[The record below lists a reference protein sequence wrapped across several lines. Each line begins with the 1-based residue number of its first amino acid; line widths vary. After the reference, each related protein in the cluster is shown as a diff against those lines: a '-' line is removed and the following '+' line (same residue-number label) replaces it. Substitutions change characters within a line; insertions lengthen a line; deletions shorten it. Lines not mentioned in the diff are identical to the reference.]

1 MTCPTPADRATPMK
15 QISFAQAEH
24 QNKKK
29 VTRRER
35 FLAQMDILV
44 PWQRL
49 IEALSPSYFPNSAGK
64 RGRPPIGLERMLRIY
79 FLQQWY
85 ALADEALE
93 DAIYDSQAMRDF
105 IGIDLAIESVPDATT
120 LLRFRHLLE
129 KHALTQRIFEEINAH
144 LAEQGLFMREGTIVD
159 ATIVAA
165 APSTKNKAKQRDP
178 EMKQTKKGNQWF
190 FGLKAHIGVDA
201 VTGLTHSVATTS
213 ANVADVT
220 MTSHLV
226 RDDDTRVY
234 GDAGYTGMWN
244 YLDEEKDAPD
254 SRCCVAAK
262 RGTLKKME
270 DSPMKTL
277 LLAFEK
283 AKASI
288 RAKVEHPFHVIKNL
302 FGYRKVRYKGL
313 AKNQA
318 QLFALFALGNL
329 VLATRCEG
337 RVDGA
342 SAP

>member
-1 MTCPTPADRATPMK
+1 MK

-35 FLAQMDILV
+35 FLAQMEAMV

-49 IEALSPSYFPNSAGK
+49 IDALSPSYFPNAAGK
-64 RGRPPIGLERMLRIY
+64 RGRPPIGLGRMLRIY

-129 KHALTQRIFEEINAH
+129 RHALTQRIFEEINAH

-178 EMKQTKKGNQWF
+178 EMKQTRKGKQYY
-190 FGLKAHIGVDA
+190 FGMKAHIGVDA
-201 VTGLTHSVATTS
+201 VTGLTHSVAATS

-220 MTSHLV
+220 MAGHLV
-226 RDDDTRVY
+226 REDDKRIY
-234 GDAGYTGMWN
+234 GDAGYTGMWRH
-244 YLDEEKDAPD
+244 LDEEKDDPD

-262 RGTLKKME
+262 RGTIKKMD

-277 LLAFEK
+277 LLEFEK
-283 AKASI
+283 TKASI

-318 QLFALFALGNL
+318 QLFTLFALGNL
-329 VLATRCEG
+329 VLAGRCQSHA
-337 RVDGA
+337 DGA
-342 SAP
+342 SVS

>member
-1 MTCPTPADRATPMK
+1 MK

-35 FLAQMDILV
+35 FLAQMEALV

-49 IEALSPSYFPNSAGK
+49 IDALSPSYFPNAAGK

-105 IGIDLAIESVPDATT
+105 VGIDLAIESVPDATT

-129 KHALTQRIFEEINAH
+129 KHALTQRIFEEINTH
-144 LAEQGLFMREGTIVD
+144 LAEKGLFMREGTIVD

-165 APSTKNKAKQRDP
+165 APSTKNQAKQRDP
-178 EMKQTKKGNQWF
+178 EMKQTKKGNQWY

-201 VTGLTHSVATTS
+201 VTGLTHSMATTS

-220 MTSHLV
+220 MTGHLV
-226 RDDDTRVY
+226 RDDDKQVY
-234 GDAGYTGMWN
+234 GDAGYTGMGK

-262 RGTLKKME
+262 RGTIKTME
-270 DSPMKTL
+270 DRPMKTL
-277 LLAFEK
+277 LLELEK

-302 FGYRKVRYKGL
+302 FSYRKVRYKGL

-318 QLFALFALGNL
+318 QLFTLFALGNL
-329 VLATRCEG
+329 VLAGRCHDHA
-337 RVDGA
+337 DGA
-342 SAP
+342 SVP

>member
-1 MTCPTPADRATPMK
+1 MK
-15 QISFAQAEH
+15 QISFAQAAH

-35 FLAQMDILV
+35 FLAQMEALV

-49 IEALSPSYFPNSAGK
+49 IDALSPSYFPNAAGK

-105 IGIDLAIESVPDATT
+105 VGIDLAIESVPDATT

-144 LAEQGLFMREGTIVD
+144 LAEKGLFMREGTIVD
-159 ATIVAA
+159 ATIIAA

-178 EMKQTKKGNQWF
+178 EMKQTKKDNQWY
-190 FGLKAHIGVDA
+190 FGMKAHIGVDA
-201 VTGLTHSVATTS
+201 VTGLTHSVAATS

-220 MTSHLV
+220 MTSELV
-226 RDDDTRVY
+226 RDEDKRVY
-234 GDAGYTGMWN
+234 GDAGYTGMWKH
-244 YLDEEKDAPD
+244 LDEEKDAPD

-262 RGTLKKME
+262 RGAIKKME

-318 QLFALFALGNL
+318 QLFSLFGLANL

-342 SAP
+342 GAP

>member
-1 MTCPTPADRATPMK
+1 MK

-35 FLAQMDILV
+35 FLSQMEALV

-49 IEALSPSYFPNSAGK
+49 IDALSPSYFPNAAGK
-64 RGRPPIGLERMLRIY
+64 RGRPPTGLERMLRIY

-105 IGIDLAIESVPDATT
+105 VGIDLAIESVPDATT

-144 LAEQGLFMREGTIVD
+144 LAEKGLFMREGTIVD

-178 EMKQTKKGNQWF
+178 EMKQTRKGNQWY

-201 VTGLTHSVATTS
+201 VTGLTHSVAATS

-220 MTSHLV
+220 MAGQLV
-226 RDDDTRVY
+226 RDDDKQVY
-234 GDAGYTGMWN
+234 GDAGYTGMWKH
-244 YLDEEKDAPD
+244 LDEEKDAPD

-262 RGTLKKME
+262 RGAIKKMD

-277 LLAFEK
+277 LLAIEK

-318 QLFALFALGNL
+318 QLFSLFGLANL
-329 VLATRCEG
+329 MLSTRCKG
-337 RVDGA
+337 RVNGA

>member
-1 MTCPTPADRATPMK
+1 MK

-35 FLAQMDILV
+35 FLTQMDALV

-49 IEALSPSYFPNSAGK
+49 IDALSPSYFPNAAGK

-105 IGIDLAIESVPDATT
+105 IGIDLAIESVPDAT
-120 LLRFRHLLE
+120 
-129 KHALTQRIFEEINAH
+129 
-144 LAEQGLFMREGTIVD
+144 
-159 ATIVAA
+159 IVAA

-178 EMKQTKKGNQWF
+178 AMKQTKKGNQWF
-190 FGLKAHIGVDA
+190 FGMKAHIGVDA
-201 VTGLTHSVATTS
+201 VTGLTHSVAATS

-220 MTSHLV
+220 MTGALV
-226 RDDDTRVY
+226 RDDDKRVY
-234 GDAGYTGMWN
+234 GDAGYTGMGK
-244 YLDEEKDAPD
+244 YLNEEKDAPN

-262 RGTLKKME
+262 RGTIKKME
-270 DSPMKTL
+270 GSPRKTL

-288 RAKVEHPFHVIKNL
+288 RAKEEHPFHVIKNL

-318 QLFALFALGNL
+318 QLFTLFALGNL
-329 VLATRCEG
+329 VLARRCEG
-337 RVDGA
+337 DADGV
-342 SAP
+342 SVS

>member
-1 MTCPTPADRATPMK
+1 MK

-35 FLAQMDILV
+35 FLAQMEALL

-49 IEALSPSYFPNSAGK
+49 IDALSPSYFPNAAGK
-64 RGRPPIGLERMLRIY
+64 RGRPPIGLKRMLRIY

-129 KHALTQRIFEEINAH
+129 KHALTQRIFEEINAS
-144 LAEQGLFMREGTIVD
+144 LAEQGLFMCEGTIVD

-165 APSTKNKAKQRDP
+165 APSTKNQAKQRDP
-178 EMKQTKKGNQWF
+178 EMKQTRKGNQWY
-190 FGLKAHIGVDA
+190 FGMKAHIGVDA
-201 VTGLTHSVATTS
+201 VTGLTHSVAATS

-226 RDDDTRVY
+226 RDDDKRVY
-234 GDAGYTGMWN
+234 GDAGYTGMGK
-244 YLDEEKDAPD
+244 YLGEEKDDPNA
-254 SRCCVAAK
+254 RCCIAAK
-262 RGTLKKME
+262 RGAIKKMD

-277 LLAFEK
+277 LLAIEK

-302 FGYRKVRYKGL
+302 FGYRKTRYKGL

-318 QLFALFALGNL
+318 QLFSLFGLANL

-337 RVDGA
+337 QVDGA

>member
-1 MTCPTPADRATPMK
+1 MK

-35 FLAQMDILV
+35 FLAQMEAVV

-49 IEALSPSYFPNSAGK
+49 IEALSPCYFPDAAGK
-64 RGRPPIGLERMLRIY
+64 RGRPPMGLARMLRVY

-93 DAIYDSQAMRDF
+93 VAIYDSQAMRDF

-129 KHALTQRIFEEINAH
+129 KHVLTQRIFEEINAS
-144 LAEQGLFMREGTIVD
+144 LAYHGLFIREGTIVD
-159 ATIVAA
+159 ATIVVA
-165 APSTKNKAKQRDP
+165 APSTKNQAKRREP

-190 FGLKAHIGVDA
+190 FGMKAHIGVDA
-201 VTGLTHSVATTS
+201 VTGLTHSVVATS

-220 MTSHLV
+220 MSSHLV
-226 RDDDTRVY
+226 RDDDKRVY
-234 GDAGYTGMWN
+234 GDAGYTGMWKH
-244 YLDEEKDAPD
+244 LDEENDDPD

-262 RGTLKKME
+262 RGAIKKMG

-277 LLAFEK
+277 RLEFEK

-288 RAKVEHPFHVIKNL
+288 RAKMEHPFHVIKNL

-313 AKNQA
+313 AKNKA
-318 QLFALFALGNL
+318 QLFTLVALGNL
-329 VLATRCEG
+329 VLAGRCQG
-337 RVDGA
+337 HTDGA
-342 SAP
+342 SAS

>member
-1 MTCPTPADRATPMK
+1 MK

-35 FLAQMDILV
+35 FLAQMESLV

-49 IEALSPSYFPNSAGK
+49 IDALSPSYFPNAAGK

-105 IGIDLAIESVPDATT
+105 VGIDLAIESVPDATT

-144 LAEQGLFMREGTIVD
+144 LAEKGLFMREGTIVD

-178 EMKQTKKGNQWF
+178 EMKQTKKGNQWY
-190 FGLKAHIGVDA
+190 FGMKAHIGVDA
-201 VTGLTHSVATTS
+201 VTGLTHSVAATS

-220 MTSHLV
+220 MAGALV
-226 RDDDTRVY
+226 REDDKRVY
-234 GDAGYTGMWN
+234 GDAGYTGMWKH
-244 YLDEEKDAPD
+244 LDEEKDAPD
-254 SRCCVAAK
+254 SKCCVAAK
-262 RGTLKKME
+262 RGVIKKMD

-277 LLAFEK
+277 LLAIEK

-318 QLFALFALGNL
+318 QLFCLFGLANL

-337 RVDGA
+337 QVDGA

>member
-1 MTCPTPADRATPMK
+1 MK

-24 QNKKK
+24 QHKKK

-35 FLAQMDILV
+35 FLAQMDALV

-49 IEALSPSYFPNSAGK
+49 IESLSPSYFPNASGK
-64 RGRPPIGLERMLRIY
+64 RGRPPIGLARMLRIY

-129 KHALTQRIFEEINAH
+129 KHALTQRIFAEINAH

-165 APSTKNKAKQRDP
+165 APSTKNQAKQRDP

-190 FGLKAHIGVDA
+190 FGMKAHIGVDA
-201 VTGLTHSVATTS
+201 VTGLTHSVAATS

-220 MTSHLV
+220 MAGHLV
-226 RDDDTRVY
+226 RNDDKRVY
-234 GDAGYTGMWN
+234 GDAGYTGIGK
-244 YLDEEKDAPD
+244 YLDEEKAAPD

-262 RGTLKKME
+262 RGAIKKLDE
-270 DSPMKTL
+270 SPMKAL
-277 LLAFEK
+277 LLAIEK

-318 QLFALFALGNL
+318 QLFTLFALGNL
-329 VLATRCEG
+329 VLATRCHG
-337 RVDGA
+337 RVDGV
-342 SAP
+342 SVS

>member
-1 MTCPTPADRATPMK
+1 MK

-35 FLAQMDILV
+35 FLSQMEALV

-49 IEALSPSYFPNSAGK
+49 IDALSPSYFPNAAGK
-64 RGRPPIGLERMLRIY
+64 RGRPPTGLERMLRIY

-105 IGIDLAIESVPDATT
+105 VGIDLAIESVPDATT

-129 KHALTQRIFEEINAH
+129 KPALTQRIFEEINAH
-144 LAEQGLFMREGTIVD
+144 LAEKGLFMREGTIVD

-178 EMKQTKKGNQWF
+178 EMKQTRKGNQWY

-201 VTGLTHSVATTS
+201 VTGLTHSVAATS

-220 MTSHLV
+220 MAGQLV
-226 RDDDTRVY
+226 RDDDKQVY
-234 GDAGYTGMWN
+234 GDAGYTGMWKH
-244 YLDEEKDAPD
+244 LDEEKDAPD

-262 RGTLKKME
+262 RGAIKKMD

-277 LLAFEK
+277 LLAIEK

-318 QLFALFALGNL
+318 QLFSLFGLANL
-329 VLATRCEG
+329 MLSTRCKG
-337 RVDGA
+337 RVNGA

>member
-1 MTCPTPADRATPMK
+1 MK

-35 FLAQMDILV
+35 FLAQMDVLV

-49 IEALSPSYFPNSAGK
+49 IEALSPSYFPNAAGK
-64 RGRPPIGLERMLRIY
+64 RGRPPIGPERMLRIY

-105 IGIDLAIESVPDATT
+105 VGIDLAIESVPDATT

-144 LAEQGLFMREGTIVD
+144 LAEKGLFMREGTIVD

-201 VTGLTHSVATTS
+201 VTGLAHSVAATS

-220 MTSHLV
+220 MTRELV
-226 RDDDTRVY
+226 RDDDKRVY
-234 GDAGYTGMWN
+234 GDAGYTGMWS

-262 RGTLKKME
+262 RSTIKKME
-270 DSPMKTL
+270 DSPMRVL
-277 LLAFEK
+277 LLEYEK
-283 AKASI
+283 TKASI

-318 QLFALFALGNL
+318 QLFSLFGLANL
-329 VLATRCEG
+329 VLAQRCEG

-342 SAP
+342 STS